1 VAMDQIMSLL
11 EIIFNSLQD
20 DDHVNMNV
28 INSNFRTIAELIVKT
43 NFDKIQSARISSA
56 FQLLDD
62 IDVRFRLMSLTHQ
75 NVSITR
81 GLLLKIKQLH
91 LA

>member
-1 VAMDQIMSLL
+1 MDQIMSSL
-11 EIIFNSLQD
+11 EIIFNCLQD
-20 DDHVNMNV
+20 DDHVNMNL
-28 INSNFRTIAELIVKT
+28 INLNFRSIAELIVKI

-62 IDVRFRLMSLTHQ
+62 IDVRFRLMSITHQ
-75 NVSITR
+75 NVAITR

-91 LA
+91 LV

>member
-1 VAMDQIMSLL
+1 MDQIMALL
-11 EIIFNSLQD
+11 EVIFNTLQED
-20 DDHVNMNV
+20 DRVNMNV
-28 INSNFRTIAELIVKT
+28 INSNFRTIAELITKT

-62 IDVRFRLMSLTHQ
+62 IDVRFRLMSLTHHQ
-75 NVSITR
+75 VSTTR